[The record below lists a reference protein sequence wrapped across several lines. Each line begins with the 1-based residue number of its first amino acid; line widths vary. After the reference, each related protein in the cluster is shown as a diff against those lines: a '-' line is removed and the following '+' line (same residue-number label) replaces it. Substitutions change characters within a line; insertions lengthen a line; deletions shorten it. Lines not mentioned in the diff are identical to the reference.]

1 VAEHIRQLAGYARNK
16 NIRKR
21 LGVTDDNVIMNCM
34 IAYPDS
40 NGASEFT
47 SANIQDEPAVKAIDS
62 YIKTYKI
69 GIRLP
74 ELQQ

>member
-1 VAEHIRQLAGYARNK
+1 MAEHIRQLAGYARNK

-47 SANIQDEPAVKAIDS
+47 SANIQDE
-62 YIKTYKI
+62 
-69 GIRLP
+69 L
-74 ELQQ
+74 L